1 MNKKEH
7 KFIVWFQSVT
17 SVGIMVS
24 ARNNIEAQKK
34 AEIKFQEKDSF
45 KNCVFEQTE
54 FELTD
59 SEEWKP
65 EIETHISEDGLGW
78 KFVPSDKTKEVI
90 AKKLGKSKNELI
102 ESDFQKFIKE
112 SVEKSLK
119 NHA

>member
-1 MNKKEH
+1 MDKKY
-7 KFIVWFQSVT
+7 IVWFQSVT

-24 ARNNIEAQKK
+24 AKDNIEAQEK
-34 AEIKFQEKDSF
+34 AKIKFQEKDVF
-45 KNCVFEQTE
+45 KNCIFEQTE

-78 KFVPSDKTKEVI
+78 KFVPSDKTKEAI
-90 AKKLGKSKNELI
+90 AKKLGKKSSQLV
-102 ESDFQKFIKE
+102 ESDLQGFIKE